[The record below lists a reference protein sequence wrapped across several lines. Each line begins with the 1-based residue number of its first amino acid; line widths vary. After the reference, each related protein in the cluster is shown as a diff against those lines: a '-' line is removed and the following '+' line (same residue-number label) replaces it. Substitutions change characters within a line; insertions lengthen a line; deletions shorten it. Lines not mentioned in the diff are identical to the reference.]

1 MIVIGVA
8 SIGTIATIAEA
19 IGDST
24 DMIAV
29 LQYGL
34 AVMLY
39 KVITQNVLS
48 GNTAWQVDNK
58 LRIFKNSQ
66 NFTISIFFAGFQRAF
81 AFGAALQQQQQQYQ
95 QQQQQQQRQPQQQQ
109 PLLQLQQQQDQEV
122 NIFLILYL

>member
-1 MIVIGVA
+1 MINVIVEVTKRETTGVIIAVMVSTAVTIMIVIGVA

-48 GNTAWQVDNK
+48 GNTA
-58 LRIFKNSQ
+58 
-66 NFTISIFFAGFQRAF
+66 
-81 AFGAALQQQQQQYQ
+81 
-95 QQQQQQQRQPQQQQ
+95 
-109 PLLQLQQQQDQEV
+109 
-122 NIFLILYL
+122 